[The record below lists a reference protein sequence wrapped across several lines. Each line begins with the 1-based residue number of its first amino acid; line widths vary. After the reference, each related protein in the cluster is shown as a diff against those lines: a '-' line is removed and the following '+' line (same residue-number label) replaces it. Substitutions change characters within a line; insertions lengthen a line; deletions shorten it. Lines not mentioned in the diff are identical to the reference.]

1 MSRVFGAWRSR
12 LNLRPSGRV
21 TSTVACGL
29 QANVTSKG
37 KPSAITIAK
46 ASAMRIII
54 QTARES
60 KNVIASVGDV
70 RRLARGDW

>member
-1 MSRVFGAWRSR
+1 
-12 LNLRPSGRV
+12 
-21 TSTVACGL
+21 
-29 QANVTSKG
+29 
-37 KPSAITIAK
+37 
-46 ASAMRIII
+46 MRIII